1 MGAKNRRGQRAKD
14 GRHGTDSIAGLKR
27 SFRMA
32 ERDGKGRKQGWGRGT
47 ITRASHTK
55 GRRTFVLEQNHLKHN
70 QRGLSK
76 ASDTTRLL

>member
-14 GRHGTDSIAGLKR
+14 GRHGIDSIAGLKR

-47 ITRASHTK
+47 ITRASHPK

-76 ASDTTRLL
+76 ASRLL